1 MTTHRVFV
9 DADVLVSRTTRDWL
23 FMLRHNTRM
32 FQLHTTHDVIA
43 ETLSSWR
50 NINPTANGKRIPELG
65 EKIKT
70 FVDEV
75 LDDFPGDVAFH
86 GKDKGDLHV
95 KAAADH
101 TRADILLTGNTKDFG
116 DPDLLAYDLYTPDE
130 FFCLVDDSSEAL
142 VRAVT
147 MEQTLYW
154 QAEKD
159 KGYSVRGLVEMLRA
173 AGCPNFANRVQGHLI
188 FLGGPLSAK

>member
-9 DADVLVSRTTRDWL
+9 DADVFVSRTTRDWL
-23 FMLRHNTRM
+23 FMLRLKTRM
-32 FQLHTTHDVIA
+32 FQLHTTPDVIA

-65 EKIKT
+65 KKIEDN
-70 FVDEV
+70 VDEV
-75 LDDFPGDVAFH
+75 LGDFPGNVDFRGNDV
-86 GKDKGDLHV
+86 GDLHV

-116 DPDLLAYDLYTPDE
+116 DPDFLSYDLYTPDE
-130 FFCLVDDSSEAL
+130 FFCLVDDSSPSL

-147 MEQTLYW
+147 REQALYW

-159 KGYSVRGLVEMLRA
+159 KGYTVKGLVEMLRA
-173 AGCPNFANRVQGHLI
+173 ASCPNFARRVQGHLV
-188 FLGGPLSAK
+188 FLSGPPSGR